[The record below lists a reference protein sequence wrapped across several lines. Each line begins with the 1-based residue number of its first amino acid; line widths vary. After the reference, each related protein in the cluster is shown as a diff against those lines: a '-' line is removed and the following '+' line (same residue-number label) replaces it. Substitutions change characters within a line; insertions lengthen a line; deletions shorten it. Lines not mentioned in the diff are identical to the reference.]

1 MAFGKKDSLFS
12 DDMSSSERAQT
23 HAAEATRLL
32 ASAPAMSKHG
42 EIAQVHAT
50 LALYFQREAELGR

>member
-1 MAFGKKDSLFS
+1 MAFGKKDTLFP
-12 DDMSSSERAQT
+12 DDMSSSDRAVT
-23 HAAEATRLL
+23 HAAEASRLL

-42 EIAQVHAT
+42 AIAQVHAT